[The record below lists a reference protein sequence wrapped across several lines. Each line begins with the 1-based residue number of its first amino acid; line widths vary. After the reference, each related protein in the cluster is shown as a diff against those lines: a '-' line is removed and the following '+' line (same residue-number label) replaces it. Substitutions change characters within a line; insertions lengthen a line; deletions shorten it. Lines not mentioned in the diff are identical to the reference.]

1 MYRII
6 NIETKLVITLFI
18 LLIIL
23 NLISLYF
30 IIDLFSYDEII
41 GYLSNGDEKH
51 SEPRKMSL
59 LFFIT
64 SVSNLLFASI
74 SLMSRLIAK

>member
-1 MYRII
+1 M
-6 NIETKLVITLFI
+6 IEMKLVAVLSM

-30 IIDLFSYDEII
+30 IIGLLSYDEII
-41 GYLSNGDEKH
+41 GYLSNGKEK
-51 SEPRKMSL
+51 SCDPRDLAL

-64 SVSNLLFASI
+64 GISNLLFI
-74 SLMSRLIAK
+74 SGVLMSRLLFDKNSK

>member
-6 NIETKLVITLFI
+6 NIETKLVIILFI

-41 GYLSNGDEKH
+41 GYLSNGDEKNC
-51 SEPRKMSL
+51 EPRKMSL

-64 SVSNLLFASI
+64 SISNLLFASI
-74 SLMSRLIAK
+74 SLMSRLIDK